1 MPSTRQYGRLTLRPI
16 NRKVMERLVIGIRQ
30 TERHNDMPHTQIEP
44 ASKTLL
50 NPKLLKLYFATFFYF
65 LLPFARFFVFFF
77 KRNARAGM
85 FKFDLA
91 THRPA
96 FSEVIVEIDYSVR
109 NIKAPM
115 TWIILIFPRVR
126 IAIHIVAKKLTRI
139 SGFTI
144 TTYAEAITSHMFCNT
159 I

>member
-1 MPSTRQYGRLTLRPI
+1 
-16 NRKVMERLVIGIRQ
+16 
-30 TERHNDMPHTQIEP
+30 
-44 ASKTLL
+44 
-50 NPKLLKLYFATFFYF
+50 
-65 LLPFARFFVFFF
+65 
-77 KRNARAGM
+77 M

-126 IAIHIVAKKLTRI
+126 IAIHIVAKKFTRI
-139 SGFTI
+139 SRFTI
-144 TTYAEAITSHMFCNT
+144 TTHAEAIAAGVFSHA

>member
-1 MPSTRQYGRLTLRPI
+1 M
-16 NRKVMERLVIGIRQ
+16 IGIGQ
-30 TERHNDMPHTQIEP
+30 TKGHHDMPHTQIEP
-44 ASKTLL
+44 TSKALL
-50 NPKLLKLYFATFFYF
+50 DPKLLKLYFATFFYF
-65 LLPFARFFVFFF
+65 LLPFARLFVFFF
-77 KRNARAGM
+77 KRNACTGM
-85 FKFDLA
+85 LKFNLG

-96 FSEVIVEIDYSVR
+96 FSEVVVEIDYSVR
-109 NIKAPM
+109 NVKAPM

-126 IAIHIVAKKLTRI
+126 ITIHIVAKKLTRI